1 MKHSSGLFYFC
12 KWDVYLGFSVH
23 LLTPFLR
30 FSFIENTSV
39 DSDGSQIR
47 DVMDDIG
54 ASIIG
59 DRMIPDLLRLM
70 NECLVDR

>member
-1 MKHSSGLFYFC
+1 MKHSSGLFFFC
-12 KWDVYLGFSVH
+12 KWDAYLGFSVH

-47 DVMDDIG
+47 EVMNGIG

-59 DRMIPDLLRLM
+59 DRIIPESLTYYA
-70 NECLVDR
+70 